1 MGSWFDAVND
11 QNQQVNVSK
20 LKRTPSF
27 ARGSFLIE
35 FRSFN
40 FLARLSKS
48 GLSVYPRNYPNHY
61 PAYYPK
67 KPCRNSLCDK
77 ALGMDD
83 IGLETNVGTAALHR
97 TCDEPPIP
105 QEPFAPEDAP
115 TKVESDLRTIIA
127 VWQRLSDSTRRM
139 IMNTVKEEI
148 DSLHS
153 STGQRSKLLCKV
165 NSVMTANH
173 FAEAESK
180 SVSHFVLRF
189 SSF

>member
-1 MGSWFDAVND
+1 MSVFPQPTKKDSVKID
-11 QNQQVNVSK
+11 VS
-20 LKRTPSF
+20 PY
-27 ARGSFLIE
+27 GE
-35 FRSFN
+35 P
-40 FLARLSKS
+40 
-48 GLSVYPRNYPNHY
+48 V
-61 PAYYPK
+61 
-67 KPCRNSLCDK
+67 
-77 ALGMDD
+77 DD

-153 STGQRSKLLCKV
+153 ST
-165 NSVMTANH
+165 
-173 FAEAESK
+173 
-180 SVSHFVLRF
+180 
-189 SSF
+189 